1 MPYNKINSIIIII
14 KPGLKVVVPLSDYTT
29 NCINILNKNNK
40 LFVLI
45 NSLSL
50 IWIK

>member
-1 MPYNKINSIIIII
+1 MPYKKINNIIII
-14 KPGLKVVVPLSDYTT
+14 KLGLKIVIALSDGTI

-45 NSLSL
+45 KTLSL
-50 IWIK
+50 I